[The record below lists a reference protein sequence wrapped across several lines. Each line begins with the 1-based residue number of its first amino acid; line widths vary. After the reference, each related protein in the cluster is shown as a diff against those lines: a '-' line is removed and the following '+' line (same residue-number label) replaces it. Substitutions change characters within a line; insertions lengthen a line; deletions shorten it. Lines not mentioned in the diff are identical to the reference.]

1 MFWNFDKQKDLV
13 IAEYKAR
20 TFACMFSYT
29 SSIRLMLSFTI
40 VIRSEF
46 LNSKTI
52 LSLNQNFHMQY
63 LKLWCY
69 SIKNPKTWSTEDILN
84 KTQ

>member
-20 TFACMFSYT
+20 TFASMFSYT

-46 LNSKTI
+46 I
-52 LSLNQNFHMQY
+52 LI
-63 LKLWCY
+63 LK
-69 SIKNPKTWSTEDILN
+69 IF
-84 KTQ
+84 